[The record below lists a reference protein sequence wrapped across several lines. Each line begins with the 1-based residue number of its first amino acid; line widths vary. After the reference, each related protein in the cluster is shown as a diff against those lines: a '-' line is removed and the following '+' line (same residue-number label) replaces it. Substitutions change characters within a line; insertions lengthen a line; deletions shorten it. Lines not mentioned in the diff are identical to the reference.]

1 MKKRLII
8 TSSLVILGLA
18 LMFILAP
25 KAKTNYKAYYS
36 GDAIEYRGQLII
48 ASTDSGALEIFR
60 QNGNSLERSARLKTD
75 TFLKNSDFSSVKL
88 EEESGRLVA
97 YATAGY
103 NLYRYDLSNV
113 SKPVLLN
120 KSQNTYYDWYQRV
133 DKFGNNIVT
142 ASQKGVKVWR
152 TDGTIF
158 DVVDSYPVVAE
169 NPLSIRFDA
178 AGRYIVTISQDNLVH
193 VYDAQERR
201 EISSFPVNY
210 RSGSD
215 QKRLQFDS
223 LNKEILVFDDYYLK
237 RFSLTGKLLVHY
249 PNSALNG
256 YGVEASGHPD
266 YIYAAN
272 GESVMRLAKSNLRDG
287 RKVGAYNLTPNGWAM
302 GLKYVNIAGQ
312 DRLVV
317 FNGGG
322 IAVLNSSLTR
332 LASVQA
338 TEIAEVTSAKEAL
351 ALELE
356 SYAGVSGSK
365 ITLRAYGYV
374 PGEVLTVNFGGTI
387 TERNAD
393 SNGRL
398 NTTLTV
404 PQIPNQVV
412 AVKVTGQN
420 SNLSYSTTFQVK

>member
-8 TSSLVILGLA
+8 ISAFLVLGLA
-18 LMFILAP
+18 LMFIFAP
-25 KAKTNYKAYYS
+25 QAKTNYKAYYS
-36 GDAIEYRGQLII
+36 GDAIEYKGRLII
-48 ASTDSGALEIFR
+48 ASTDTGALEIFR
-60 QNGNSLERSARLKTD
+60 HNGNTIERSARLKTD
-75 TFLKNSDFSSVKL
+75 AFLKNSNFSSVKL
-88 EEESGRLVA
+88 EEENGRLVA

-103 NLYRYDLSNV
+103 NLYRYDLSDL
-113 SKPVLLN
+113 SKPTLLN

-133 DKFGNNIVT
+133 DKFGNYIVT

-152 TDGTIF
+152 TDGNLF
-158 DVVDSYPVVAE
+158 DVIDSYPIITE

-178 AGRYIVTISQDNLVH
+178 AGRYIISTSQDNMVH
-193 VYDAQERR
+193 VYDAKERR
-201 EISSFPVNY
+201 EIAKFPVNY

-266 YIYAAN
+266 YVYAAN

-287 RKVGAYNLTPNGWAM
+287 LKVSAYNLSPNGWAM
-302 GLKYVNIAGQ
+302 GLKYVNIGGQ
-312 DRLVV
+312 ERLVV
-317 FNGGG
+317 FDGGG
-322 IAVLNSSLTR
+322 IAVLNSSLTK

-338 TEIAEVTSAKEAL
+338 TEIAEFSSAQEPL
-351 ALELE
+351 ALEADT
-356 SYAGVSGSK
+356 YAGVSGTK
-365 ITLRAYGYV
+365 ISLNGYGYA
-374 PGEVLTVNFGGTI
+374 PHEVLQINFGGNL
-387 TERNAD
+387 TELNAD
-393 SNGRL
+393 SRGRFR
-398 NTTLTV
+398 TSLTA

-412 AVKVTGQN
+412 AIKVTGSN